1 MGTLS
6 WPATLIASALVTK
19 TFGFSG
25 SIVMVMLN
33 GRKPTGEAMRM
44 WLTRL
49 PWLGTTS
56 SWLEK
61 LGASAL
67 ELQSIQTLGFSGS
80 MLMETLRG
88 KKTYGGS
95 DWDVANA
102 VAIAPNGDIIVAGDT
117 WSFGA
122 GGKDAWV
129 LRLPPDR
136 NLPGCNFCNNSNAQV
151 NNTDA
156 SIENTDATAE
166 NTHVTPQPSDAT
178 VKPANLEVE
187 TQYPSVESIK
197 YVKQT
202 IQRAG
207 GFLAPASLIS
217 QAKEA
222 FQSGDYVKA
231 YQLAIQAE
239 AEKEKRQKMFAFGVI
254 ALAIIGG
261 GLSYGYQKRK
271 ERERKLGE
279 LNALLRKAEKAPLL
293 ERIKILKEAE
303 KIAVTLG
310 SDALPRVR
318 KLLSSAVNEA
328 TETYN
333 RLIGDFTSTLENLD
347 VKTAEVKLEEAK
359 AYAEALGKAKDI
371 EEREKLLDR
380 MRKERRSL
388 MKAGKL
394 VENGNLAEA
403 ARLLVPLQSSPI
415 SGIRE
420 GAKQLLERIER
431 QMEETVARGDSLL
444 ASGDYTGAIR
454 TYESVLPIAE
464 ALGKGE
470 FLRSKIEGSRRTL
483 DELKKRE
490 SLKKILGEITSAVSR
505 RDYSPLGE
513 LLKEAEKLAKEIGEE
528 GKVKALR
535 EELSTRL
542 DNLLSRGEELEL
554 GGDYA
559 GALSAY
565 TEALSL
571 AEALGR
577 KTNRIKK
584 AISRIEEEQKRG
596 LLKRSIKLD
605 VPTEMPHKAETEV
618 SIIVTN
624 RFSSDLALTVDLS
637 ENRDYFELSEEKIEF
652 PRVKPGK
659 TIGESVTVKPKFIGD
674 FDFTVKIDS
683 NFGSIES
690 RIPVK
695 VTKTARMAGGTPT
708 PVTSTPILNPV
719 EALQELY
726 SDFQYIGEGGFARV
740 YKAKRKDGKVVALKL
755 PKTLDP
761 AVGKAFIREITNWL
775 HLKHPNIVELYDVNV
790 LPVPYLEMEYCESSL
805 ARLQKPLPVDEAA
818 LIVFKIAEGLKYAH
832 SKGIIHRD
840 LKPSNVLLKNGL
852 PKISDWGL
860 SKVLEES
867 MSATTTASFT
877 PFYAAPEQIDRKYGR
892 TDERTDIWQLGVIFY
907 ELVTGRLPFEGSLS
921 QVMMGILRDE
931 PIPPSQL
938 NPEAK
943 KVEPIIM
950 KMLAKRKEERY
961 QSIDELQKDLARIL
975 NMTYSESLRESKT
988 LGDVRRAT
996 YYLTELLLIN
1006 MKTNNIGEAYKYAS
1020 DLRFY
1025 AKGELKEEVEKLAE
1039 QLKLRLEEGLKI
1051 PPELIEKAEI
1061 IVHKIRVGMTKP

>member
-1 MGTLS
+1 MKESTARVKNFNAEILN
-6 WPATLIASALVTK
+6 WDSA
-19 TFGFSG
+19 
-25 SIVMVMLN
+25 
-33 GRKPTGEAMRM
+33 
-44 WLTRL
+44 
-49 PWLGTTS
+49 
-56 SWLEK
+56 
-61 LGASAL
+61 
-67 ELQSIQTLGFSGS
+67 
-80 MLMETLRG
+80 
-88 KKTYGGS
+88 
-95 DWDVANA
+95 
-102 VAIAPNGDIIVAGDT
+102 
-117 WSFGA
+117 
-122 GGKDAWV
+122 
-129 LRLPPDR
+129 
-136 NLPGCNFCNNSNAQV
+136 
-151 NNTDA
+151 
-156 SIENTDATAE
+156 
-166 NTHVTPQPSDAT
+166 
-178 VKPANLEVE
+178 VE
-187 TQYPSVESIK
+187 TQYPSYQKLFVLGFIVAMALAGLS
-197 YVKQT
+197 YS
-202 IQRAG
+202 IQRKRRERERKLKELDPIIERAER
-207 GFLAPASLIS
+207 APLPEKIRLL
-217 QAKEA
+217 KEA
-222 FQSGDYVKA
+222 EKLAEPLGQNALASVRKFLSPAVEEAARLLQEAIARGDSLLSSGDYA
-231 YQLAIQAE
+231 GAIRTYESALPVAE
-239 AEKEKRQKMFAFGVI
+239 ALEKGDIVRSKIESSRRTLDEMR
-254 ALAIIGG
+254 
-261 GLSYGYQKRK
+261 KRK
-271 ERERKLGE
+271 ERERKLEE
-279 LNALLRKAEKAPLL
+279 LNALLKKAEKAPLPG
-293 ERIKILKEAE
+293 RVRFLKEAE
-303 KIAVTLG
+303 KIASSLG
-310 SDALPRVR
+310 SDALSRVR
-318 KLLSSAVNEA
+318 KLLSSAVEEA
-328 TETYN
+328 TETYD
-333 RLIGDFTSTLENLD
+333 RLMGEFESALKNLD
-347 VKTAEVKLEEAK
+347 LTTAETRLREAEP
-359 AYAEALGKAKDI
+359 YAEALGKKDFRGKG
-371 EEREKLLDR
+371 ERL
-380 MRKERRSL
+380 ERLRNELKDLQS
-388 MKAGKL
+388 AERL
-394 VENGNLAEA
+394 VKRGDMGEA
-403 ARLLVPLQSSPI
+403 APILISLSS
-415 SGIRE
+415 SSVEGIRE
-420 GAKQLLERIER
+420 RAKNLLGAV
-431 QMEETVARGDSLL
+431 EEWLGKAIARGDSLFS
-444 ASGDYTGAIR
+444 SGDYTGAIR

-490 SLKKILGEITSAVSR
+490 RLKKILGEITSAVSR

-513 LLKEAEKLAKEIGEE
+513 LLKEAEKLAREIGEE

-571 AEALGR
+571 AEALRR

-624 RFSSDLALTVDLS
+624 RFSSDLTLTVDLS

-674 FDFTVKIDS
+674 FDFTVKMDS

-818 LIVFKIAEGLKYAH
+818 LIVFNIAEGLKYAH

-840 LKPSNVLLKNGL
+840 LKPSNILLKQGI

-877 PFYAAPEQIDRKYGR
+877 PFYASPEQIDHKYGR

-921 QVMMGILRDE
+921 QVMMGILRDD

-943 KVEPIIM
+943 KVEPIVM

-961 QSIDELQKDLARIL
+961 QSIGELQRDLAKVL
-975 NMTYSESLRESKT
+975 NITYSENLKRSKT
-988 LGDVRRAT
+988 LGDVRRAV

-1006 MKTNNIGEAYKYAS
+1006 LKTNNAGEAYKYAS
-1020 DLRFY
+1020 DLTFY
-1025 AKGELKEEVEKLAE
+1025 IKGELKSEVEKLTE
-1039 QLKLRLEEGLKI
+1039 QLKLRLEENLDI
-1051 PPELIEKAEI
+1051 PPELVEKTEI
-1061 IVHKIRVGMTKP
+1061 ITHKIRLGFEKL